1 MRVVMLSW
9 EYPPR
14 IVGGIARHVEEL
26 SWALAERG
34 DEVHVITCDHPS
46 SAPPEEDIRGV
57 HVHRVTPVCH
67 ANDFIHWIHLL
78 NGAMHTRADQL
89 IHDWIRPDE
98 QLRKRE
104 TENGIV
110 LHAHDWL
117 AHFCGREL
125 KHEFKLPLIATIH
138 ATEYGRNSGIRTEMQ
153 RQIASTEWQLTYEA
167 WRVIVCSRY
176 MEQEVIEQ
184 FQLPPDKIDVI
195 PNGVKADKFEFDF
208 APDDARRFR
217 AQFARPEEKLIF
229 FVGRMVPEKGA
240 HLLLEALSKV
250 RKRIP
255 EARLVIV
262 GGGDS
267 GPLKQQAEEL
277 GITDRVT
284 FTGFVSDESLL
295 RLYRVIDV
303 ACYPSLYEPF
313 GIVALE
319 AMAAGIPVV
328 VSDAGGLPEVVEHN
342 VSGIV
347 CPRGDSDAL
356 ADAIVGLFRDPA
368 RARQLADNGHR
379 RVREVFN
386 WDRIAAQTQSV
397 YSRVWQAYREVE
409 W

>member
-1 MRVVMLSW
+1 MRSIMLSW
-9 EYPPR
+9 EYPPK

-34 DEVHVITCDHPS
+34 DEVHVITCDHPA
-46 SAPPEEDIRGV
+46 APAEEVIRDV
-57 HVHRVTPVCH
+57 HVHRVAAVSH
-67 ANDFIHWIHLL
+67 AQDFIHWIHLL
-78 NGAMHTRADQL
+78 NGAMHARADQL
-89 IHDWIRPDE
+89 IQEWIRPEED
-98 QLRKRE
+98 LRKRK
-104 TENGIV
+104 TEDGIL

-117 AHFCGREL
+117 ACFCGREL

-138 ATEYGRNSGIRTEMQ
+138 ATEHGRNSGIYTEMQ

-167 WRVIVCSRY
+167 WRVIVCSRFT
-176 MEQEVIEQ
+176 EREVIEQ

-208 APDDARRFR
+208 APDEAGRFR
-217 AQFARPEEKLIF
+217 AEIARPDEKLVF
-229 FVGRMVPEKGA
+229 FVGRMVHEKGA
-240 HLLLEALSKV
+240 HLLVEALAKA

-255 EARLVIV
+255 EIRLVIV
-262 GGGDS
+262 GGGDTA
-267 GPLKQQAEEL
+267 PLKSQAEEL
-277 GITDRVT
+277 GVTDYVT
-284 FTGFVSDESLL
+284 FTGYVPDDFLL

-319 AMAAGIPVV
+319 AMAAGIPVI

-356 ADAIVGLFRDPA
+356 ADAITGVFRDPA
-368 RARQLADNGHR
+368 RARRLADNAHR
-379 RVREVFN
+379 RARESFN
-386 WDRIAAQTQSV
+386 WDRIAAHTQDV
-397 YSRVWQAYREVE
+397 YHRVWTAYREVD